1 MALILL
7 GLGTAIT
14 VGMVL
19 FNLKREAI
27 LQRVRIAI
35 VPSSEQGFRVA
46 VCDQVED
53 ARLAK
58 GLVRREVTRRGRN
71 LRSQEE

>member
-1 MALILL
+1 MRLVRFYPEQALSRALILL

-27 LQRVRIAI
+27 LQRIRIVRA
-35 VPSSEQGFRVA
+35 
-46 VCDQVED
+46 D
-53 ARLAK
+53 LAAW
-58 GLVRREVTRRGRN
+58 E
-71 LRSQEE
+71 